1 MDSKAGYNEAYFQ
14 EIYNK
19 QDDFRPD
26 AINTEEE
33 KT

>member
-1 MDSKAGYNEAYFQ
+1 MDRKADYYGTCFQ

-19 QDDFRPD
+19 QDDFRTD